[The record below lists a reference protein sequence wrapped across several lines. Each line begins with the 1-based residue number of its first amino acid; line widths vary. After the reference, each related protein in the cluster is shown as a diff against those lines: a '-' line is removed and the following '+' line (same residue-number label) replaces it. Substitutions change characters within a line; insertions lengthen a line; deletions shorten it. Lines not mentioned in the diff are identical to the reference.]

1 MQRRHLYIARHA
13 VKVTNAAIACRA
25 KHEIVDNDMV

>member
-1 MQRRHLYIARHA
+1 MQHYHLYNARHA
-13 VKVTNAAIACRA
+13 KKPTNVIAFYRI